1 MLVVENTTILV
12 EDVLM
17 PNRLKEIR
25 TKRKLSQQQLADLAG
40 TSNPQIGR
48 LESGQRKLTRE
59 WAERLASALNCTAA
73 EIMLTQ
79 KELADLGGAL
89 VSPLSGTKVYY
100 WGEIKAGAP
109 SNIMDAP
116 PEPDKWVEDQ
126 EDSRFPGIER
136 FALKVIGDSM
146 DLVAPDG
153 STVICVK
160 TIDIGRQPMSGEIV
174 VVLHR
179 TPDGVMEATLKE
191 FVEKDGEAYLWPRSS
206 NPDFQQPLK
215 FVDQG
220 EEDQTIIH
228 ALAVRVLRDL

>member
-25 TKRKLSQQQLADLAG
+25 TKRKLSQQQLADLVG

-48 LESGQRKLTRE
+48 LENGQRKLTRE
-59 WAERLASALNCTAA
+59 WAERLASSLNCTAA

-89 VSPLSGTKVYY
+89 VSPLSGIRVYY

-126 EDSRFPGIER
+126 EDSRFPGVER
-136 FALKVIGDSM
+136 FALRVIGDSM
-146 DLVAPDG
+146 DLIAPSG

-160 TIDIGRQPMSGEIV
+160 IIDIGRQPTSGEIV
-174 VVLHR
+174 VVLNR
-179 TPDGVMEATLKE
+179 APEGFLEATLKE
-191 FVEKDGEAYLWPRSS
+191 YVEKAGEGYLWPRSS

-215 FVDQG
+215 FGDQG
-220 EEDQTIIH
+220 EEDQTTIH
-228 ALAVRVLRDL
+228 ALAIRVLRDL